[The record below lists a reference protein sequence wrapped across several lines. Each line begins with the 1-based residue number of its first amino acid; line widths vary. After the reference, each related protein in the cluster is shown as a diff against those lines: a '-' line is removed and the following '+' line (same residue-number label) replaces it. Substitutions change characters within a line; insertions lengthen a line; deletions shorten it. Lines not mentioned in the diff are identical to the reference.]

1 MELTGKGRNTSM
13 LKNIIFSQRDVGIYW
28 NKLVK
33 YTVKS
38 ITLKTRNYHKDN
50 RTHMIQCL
58 GL

>member
-38 ITLKTRNYHKDN
+38 ITLKTRN
-50 RTHMIQCL
+50 
-58 GL
+58 